1 MSAVELDKF
10 ENAGEYSDMK
20 VMTVFIG
27 DENLDRA
34 YFKPRGVQMKQNV
47 VQRTNNR
54 AIIAEQIKQ
63 RKAQKE

>member
-54 AIIAEQIKQ
+54 ATIAEQIKQ